1 MRQFERAV
9 RDAEGKL
16 AQVSHYQSNWSS
28 IILCWYHFQ
37 TSQPLYQSP
46 VVEYQNLAYG
56 IEKKDNK

>member
-1 MRQFERAV
+1 MCYCC
-9 RDAEGKL
+9 L
-16 AQVSHYQSNWSS
+16 
-28 IILCWYHFQ
+28 Q